1 MGMYI
6 VAKEYLQ
13 ELKKQGNSLADETLQ
28 EYEEIKTQSGEFIAA
43 KYLADIYRE
52 FQKLLKDASNG

>member
-28 EYEEIKTQSGEFIAA
+28 EYEEIKKQSGEFIAA

-52 FQKLLKDASNG
+52 FQKNLQNTSNG

>member
-13 ELKKQGNSLADETLQ
+13 ELKKQGNSLAEETLQ
-28 EYEEIKTQSGEFIAA
+28 EYEEIKTQSGDFIAA

-52 FQKLLKDASNG
+52 FQKRLNQISNG

>member
-6 VAKEYLQ
+6 VDKEYLQ

-52 FQKLLKDASNG
+52 FQKLLKEASNG

>member
-52 FQKLLKDASNG
+52 FQKLLKEASNG